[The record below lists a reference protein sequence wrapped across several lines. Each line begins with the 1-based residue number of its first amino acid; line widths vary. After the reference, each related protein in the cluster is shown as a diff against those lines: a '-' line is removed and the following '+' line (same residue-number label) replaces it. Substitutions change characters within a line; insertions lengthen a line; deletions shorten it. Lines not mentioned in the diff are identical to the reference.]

1 MPKKEF
7 LTEAMVDPYMELLDQ
22 IEGTLKRIRIRLKY
36 VQNELTVELKRA
48 SHMADSI
55 KA

>member
-1 MPKKEF
+1 MINKEVF
-7 LTEAMVDPYMELLDQ
+7 EAMVDPYMELLDQ
-22 IEGTLKRIRIRLKY
+22 IEATLRRVRTRLKY

-48 SHMADSI
+48 SQMADSI

>member
-1 MPKKEF
+1 MMKKEV
-7 LTEAMVDPYMELLDQ
+7 LTEVMVDPYMELLDQ
-22 IEGTLKRIRIRLKY
+22 IETTLKRIRTRLKF

-48 SHMADSI
+48 SQMADSI